1 MPRRLIALL
10 VTLVLTTLFVSPVSP
25 AQWPAKNVPTIGVL
39 SLGSPPSLPD
49 WKQRSVL
56 LQELSTLGWMEGQ
69 NVTVEYRWAS
79 GRSHRLTDLAAE
91 LVHRHVD
98 VIVVDDTPAIQAV
111 QHVTTT
117 IPTVA
122 FFAIDPVAE
131 GYVASLARPGGNITG
146 VGGVAPELSS
156 KLLELLKEAVPGAR
170 RIAVFVSPYHP
181 VLGQMVEE
189 TKRAA
194 QAVGIQPQVLEVG
207 NLAGLTGAFDAA
219 MTERAGALLVLPG
232 LLFSYNRQRMAEL
245 AVKNQLPAI
254 YWQRQFAEVGGLM
267 AYGPKLSDLYRRIAA
282 YVDKI
287 LKGAKPAD
295 LPVEQ
300 PATFELVI
308 NLKNA
313 QALGLTMPPT
323 LLFQA
328 DEVIR

>member
-146 VGGVAPELSS
+146 VGGVAPE
-156 KLLELLKEAVPGAR
+156 
-170 RIAVFVSPYHP
+170 
-181 VLGQMVEE
+181 
-189 TKRAA
+189 
-194 QAVGIQPQVLEVG
+194 
-207 NLAGLTGAFDAA
+207 
-219 MTERAGALLVLPG
+219 
-232 LLFSYNRQRMAEL
+232 
-245 AVKNQLPAI
+245 
-254 YWQRQFAEVGGLM
+254 
-267 AYGPKLSDLYRRIAA
+267 
-282 YVDKI
+282 
-287 LKGAKPAD
+287 
-295 LPVEQ
+295 
-300 PATFELVI
+300 
-308 NLKNA
+308 
-313 QALGLTMPPT
+313 
-323 LLFQA
+323 
-328 DEVIR
+328 